1 MADDAAQAIVRK
13 ALELSQLHP
22 GRPALEILDLAME
35 GHRGS
40 APDFSLRNIDGDD
53 SGEPQRYFGE
63 LLRQA
68 FAPRLSPGNV
78 LVAAHD
84 QWQREVL
91 TRFADRYQLWR
102 R

>member
-1 MADDAAQAIVRK
+1 MADDAGQAIVRK

-40 APDFSLRNIDGDD
+40 APDFSLRNPDGDD
-53 SGEPQRYFGE
+53 RGGPHRHFGE

-68 FAPRLSPGNV
+68 FARLDGLNALS
-78 LVAAHD
+78 AHD
-84 QWQREVL
+84 QWQRDVL

-102 R
+102 G

>member
-40 APDFSLRNIDGDD
+40 APDFSLRNPDGDET
-53 SGEPQRYFGE
+53 GGPPQRHFGE

-68 FAPRLSPGNV
+68 FAPRLNAGNA
-78 LVAAHD
+78 LSAHD
-84 QWQREVL
+84 HWQREVL

>member
-40 APDFSLRNIDGDD
+40 APDFSPRNGDD
-53 SGEPQRYFGE
+53 NGDPQRHFSE

-68 FAPRLSPGNV
+68 FAPRLSAGNV

-91 TRFADRYQLWR
+91 ARFADRYQLWR

>member
-40 APDFSLRNIDGDD
+40 APDFSLRNPDGEDIV
-53 SGEPQRYFGE
+53 EPQRHFGE

-68 FAPRLSPGNV
+68 FAPRLSAGNA
-78 LVAAHD
+78 LSAHE